1 MKTGKARF
9 RGKNGQTLSCW
20 HSVWFERDV
29 RRIDFVVI
37 FFQWTQ
43 KWTALNFEVSFQPLI
58 QLNSRVSQN
67 NSWKWHWVPLFS
79 QEIRT
84 SEDVRDLKK
93 VEVWFYVLSEVSF
106 LTRAK
111 PQERIPW
118 ALWGMPWP
126 SKASKNNFK
135 RSRRCSMYLLY
146 VNFLPNT
153 KGVNSIATIFR
164 SPP

>member
-1 MKTGKARF
+1 MTLLWTWST
-9 RGKNGQTLSCW
+9 KNSLSPGLFVFWTKKHILEFDVRYFFSPC

-43 KWTALNFEVSFQPLI
+43 NWTALNFEVNFQPLI
-58 QLNSRVSQN
+58 QLNSRGSQN
-67 NSWKWHWVPLFS
+67 NSWKGHWVPLFS
-79 QEIRT
+79 QGIRT

-111 PQERIPW
+111 PQKRIPW
-118 ALWGMPWP
+118 VP
-126 SKASKNNFK
+126 KF
-135 RSRRCSMYLLY
+135 CLLL
-146 VNFLPNT
+146 FIPL
-153 KGVNSIATIFR
+153 
-164 SPP
+164 SPPISTYFTH